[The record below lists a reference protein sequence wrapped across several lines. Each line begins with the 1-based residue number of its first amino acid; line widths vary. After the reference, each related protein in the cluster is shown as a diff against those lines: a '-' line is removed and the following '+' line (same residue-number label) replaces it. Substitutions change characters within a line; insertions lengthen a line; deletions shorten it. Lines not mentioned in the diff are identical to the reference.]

1 MNAEISAKKRS
12 LPVYSEGEEI
22 FNVSS
27 HAFGVIFGI
36 AMIIIVSLYHQNITQ
51 LVSGV
56 LFGLSLVIL
65 YAMSCT
71 YHGLSPKGAEREDKK
86 QLQVVDHCS
95 IPILITGTYIPFAL
109 CILEPA
115 QPGLGFTLLGAVAVI
130 ACIIIAMNIIDLE
143 RFKVFTMIGYFLMGG
158 SLLFGADILLN
169 ALTWE
174 GFAIFLAGGA
184 VYSIGAIFYK
194 LGGSM
199 KMKWM
204 HSVFH
209 VFCILGSALHYYCIC
224 MYVFQY

>member
-1 MNAEISAKKRS
+1 MNTGISQKRS
-12 LPVYSEGEEI
+12 SFPIYSEGEEI
-22 FNVSS
+22 FNVTS

-71 YHGLSPKGAEREDKK
+71 YHGLSPKGAELEYKK
-86 QLQVVDHCS
+86 KLQVVDHCS

-115 QPGLGFTLLGAVAVI
+115 QPGLGWTLLGVVAVI
-130 ACIIIAMNIIDLE
+130 ACIIIALNIIDLE
-143 RFKVFTMIGYFLMGG
+143 RFKDFTMIGYFLMGG
-158 SLLFGADILLN
+158 SLLFGTNILIN
-169 ALTWE
+169 ALKLE
-174 GFAIFLAGGA
+174 GFIIFLAGGA
-184 VYSIGAIFYK
+184 VYSIGVIFYK
-194 LGGSM
+194 LGGGM